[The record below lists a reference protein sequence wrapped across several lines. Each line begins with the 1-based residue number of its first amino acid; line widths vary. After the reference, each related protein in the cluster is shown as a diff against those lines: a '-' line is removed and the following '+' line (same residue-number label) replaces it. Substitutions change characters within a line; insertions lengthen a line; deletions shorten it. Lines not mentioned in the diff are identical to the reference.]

1 MKNSNEFKRK
11 ALLLATV
18 SALTLSG
25 CTATP
30 TAGPSFGRVEAQAS
44 VKVSSPNKDRRA
56 GVDYAL
62 VDINKT
68 VLALLQSVRA
78 DSSFRGFGAGR
89 GPAPNLPLG
98 PGDVVQISIFE
109 SQSGGLFVPADAG
122 SRPGNFVTMPN
133 QTVGKDGAITVPY
146 AGRIP
151 MAGRSVEAVQNDIQK
166 RLQNRAI
173 EPQVVISKIS
183 TKSAQVAVLG
193 DVNDP
198 AKIELNEG
206 GDRILDLISQ
216 AGGLSTPGIETYVTL
231 QRGNR
236 TATVLYDEL
245 TKNPAENI
253 FAAPGDTLVV
263 NRERRTY
270 LAFGASG
277 TNGRFDFEDAR
288 LTLGE
293 ALGKAGGLLDARANP
308 EQVLLYRRVNRDL
321 LARLGVDVSRF
332 ADSEIPVIFR
342 ADMRDPATMFVA
354 QQLPM
359 QDKDIIFVT
368 NASGVE
374 VVKFLDLVNSVTS
387 TVSGASNDVVLT
399 RDSVRKF

>member
-1 MKNSNEFKRK
+1 M
-11 ALLLATV
+11 
-18 SALTLSG
+18 SG
-25 CTATP
+25 CTSTP

-68 VLALLQSVRA
+68 VLALLQSITTA
-78 DSSFRGFGAGR
+78 DSFRGFGAGR

-98 PGDVVQISIFE
+98 PGDVIQVSIFE

-122 SRPGNFVTMPN
+122 SRPGNYVTMPN
-133 QTVGKDGAITVPY
+133 QTVGKDGTITIPY

-151 MAGRSVEAVQNDIQK
+151 VAGRSVEAVQSDIQK

-206 GDRILDLISQ
+206 GDRILDLLSQ

-236 TATVLYDEL
+236 TATVLYDAL

-253 FAAPGDTLVV
+253 FAAPGDTLIV

-277 TNGRFDFEDAR
+277 TNGRFDFEDAK

-321 LARLGVDVSRF
+321 LARLGVDVRRF

-368 NASGVE
+368 NASSVE

-387 TVSGASNDVVLT
+387 TVSGASNDVIIT
-399 RDSVRKF
+399 RDS

>member
-1 MKNSNEFKRK
+1 M
-11 ALLLATV
+11 
-18 SALTLSG
+18 
-25 CTATP
+25 
-30 TAGPSFGRVEAQAS
+30 EAQAS
-44 VKVSSPNKDRRA
+44 VKVSSPNKERRA

-68 VLALLQSVRA
+68 VLGLLQSVKAA
-78 DSSFRGFGAGR
+78 DSFKGFGGGR

-98 PGDVVQISIFE
+98 VGDIVQVSIFE
-109 SQSGGLFVPADAG
+109 SQSGGLFVPSDAG
-122 SRPGNFVTMPN
+122 SRPGNYVTLPN
-133 QTVGKDGAITVPY
+133 QTIGKDGAIMVPY

-151 MAGRSVEAVQNDIQK
+151 VAGRSVESVQNDIQK

-173 EPQVVISKIS
+173 EPQVIVSKV
-183 TKSAQVAVLG
+183 TTRSAQVAVLG
-193 DVNDP
+193 DVNG
-198 AKIELNEG
+198 ATKIELNEG

-216 AGGLSTPGIETYVTL
+216 AGGLSTPGLETYVTL

-236 TATVLYDEL
+236 TATILYDDL
-245 TKNPAENI
+245 TKTPSENI
-253 FAAPGDTLVV
+253 FAQPGDTIIV

-308 EQVLLYRRVNRDL
+308 EQVLLYRRVNREL
-321 LARLGVDVSRF
+321 LARLGVDVRRF
-332 ADSEIPVIFR
+332 VDTEIPVIFR

-368 NASGVE
+368 NADSIE
-374 VVKFLDLVNSVTS
+374 LLKFLDLVNSVTS
-387 TVSGASNDVVLT
+387 TASGASSDVITT
-399 RDSVRKF
+399 RDAIRKF

>member
-1 MKNSNEFKRK
+1 MRQII
-11 ALLLATV
+11 LLPTL
-18 SALTLSG
+18 SALALSG

-44 VKVSSPNKDRRA
+44 VKVSSPNKERRA

-68 VLALLQSVRA
+68 VLALLQSMRA

-98 PGDVVQISIFE
+98 PGDIVQVSIFE

-122 SRPGNFVTMPN
+122 SRPGNYVTMPN

-151 MAGRSVEAVQNDIQK
+151 VAGRSVEAVQNDIQK

-173 EPQVVISKIS
+173 EPQVILSKVE

-193 DVNDP
+193 DVNGP

-253 FAAPGDTLVV
+253 FAAPGDTLIV

-277 TNGRFDFEDAR
+277 TNGRFDFEDAK

-321 LARLGVDVSRF
+321 LARLGVDVGRF

-368 NASGVE
+368 NASSVE
-374 VVKFLDLVNSVTS
+374 VVKFLDLVNAVSS
-387 TVSGASNDVVLT
+387 TVSGASSDVIVT

>member
-1 MKNSNEFKRK
+1 MRR
-11 ALLLATV
+11 LLMIVSV